1 MLFAGVFATL
11 AVGVQSVPGKST
23 IATDDAMVNLEFVL
37 KYLPVTVAEDNGVGN
52 EGHGAIQARVQ
63 ALQNTS
69 YTTPNCQLYSSST
82 LLSSTASA
90 SESMTP
96 NGLGKACSYSSG
108 KSYGSTGTLWKVF
121 AYNKVQCCNACVATD
136 GCTAATFET
145 SSQDHSGGFGPQD
158 WEGFGIHMPDV
169 TAAKT
174 TGGLSVAELKKK
186 YDSRLGDMS
195 KFDAFMD
202 YSVTFFVYDLQ
213 HYVDLFSSDSISH
226 FLGQWKDGRG
236 DAWYSLIFRVPSSTY
251 QIELVSLMQPKVSNS
266 LSSMEQRMS
275 DAHCDKFRG
284 YGDHPAKVL
293 FISSVNRAASDMDNV
308 DDVQT
313 NLFKAKT
320 TLTVNDGDVIRKCY
334 SYDTDNDSIGMPG
347 PGGSLDED
355 VCFTKRSSD
364 AAQDAIFSV
373 KDHEEMLWAAH
384 ASTLGSNPSSTSDK
398 YTDSHY
404 AMPMPS
410 AGLSA
415 LSSYFSSNDPYPIT
429 KSTRLAYACEQN
441 YIIDPTGFSIQ
452 PLGQASWPSCT
463 GLLFV

>member
-1 MLFAGVFATL
+1 
-11 AVGVQSVPGKST
+11 
-23 IATDDAMVNLEFVL
+23 VNLEFVL

-52 EGHGAIQARVQ
+52 VGHGANQARVQ
-63 ALQNTS
+63 ALVNSS
-69 YTTPNCQLYSSST
+69 YTVPNCQLYSSASS
-82 LLSSTASA
+82 LSTASA
-90 SESMTP
+90 SQSMTP
-96 NGLGKACSYSSG
+96 AGLGKACSYTSG
-108 KSYGSTGTLWKVF
+108 KSYGSTDTLWKVF
-121 AYNKVQCCNACVATD
+121 ANNEAQCCNACVATD
-136 GCTAATFET
+136 GCAAATFET
-145 SSQDHSGGFGPQD
+145 STQDHSGGSGPQS

-174 TGGLSVAELKKK
+174 TGGLSIADLKKK
-186 YDSRLGDMS
+186 YDGRLGDMS

-202 YSVTFFVYDLQ
+202 YGVTFFVYDLQ
-213 HYVDLFSSDSISH
+213 HYVDIFSQDSINH
-226 FLGQWKDGRG
+226 FLGQWNDSSG
-236 DAWYSLIFRVPSSTY
+236 DTWYSLIFRVPSSTY
-251 QIELVSLMQPKVSNS
+251 LIELVSLVQPKASNS
-266 LSSMEQRMS
+266 LTTMEQRMS

-293 FISSVNRAASDMDNV
+293 LIASVNRAASDMDNV

-320 TLTVNDGDVIRKCY
+320 TLSVNDGKVIRKCY
-334 SYDTDNDSIGMPG
+334 SYESDSSLGMPG

-355 VCFTKRSSD
+355 VCFTERSSD
-364 AAQDAIFSV
+364 STQDAIFSV
-373 KDHEEMLWAAH
+373 QDHEAMLWAAH
-384 ASTLGSNPSSTSDK
+384 AGTLGSNPSSTKDK

-415 LSSYFSSNDPYPIT
+415 LSSYFTSNDPYPIT

-452 PLGQASWPSCT
+452 PLGQASWPKCS
-463 GLLFV
+463 GMLVV